1 MSGSPKNVRWGHR
14 APTLLSRWWR
24 STRRR
29 FLRHYS
35 SGRWGERVTRR
46 FLEKNGLIVLVSN
59 WRAKRLEADIIAV
72 SDKTIVVVEVK
83 TRNARFKSR
92 FPAIDAITRD
102 KHEHLIAL
110 RRRFIRDNGPL
121 CRRYALRKQ
130 RIDNVEIYYKRSR
143 FIGRRVDEIR
153 WHRDFTANYV

>member
-1 MSGSPKNVRWGHR
+1 M
-14 APTLLSRWWR
+14 
-24 STRRR
+24 
-29 FLRHYS
+29 
-35 SGRWGERVTRR
+35 TRR

-110 RRRFIRDNGPL
+110 RRRFIRNNGPL

-130 RIDNVEIYYKRSR
+130 RIDIVEIYYKRSR

-153 WHRDFTANYV
+153 WHRDFTAQYV